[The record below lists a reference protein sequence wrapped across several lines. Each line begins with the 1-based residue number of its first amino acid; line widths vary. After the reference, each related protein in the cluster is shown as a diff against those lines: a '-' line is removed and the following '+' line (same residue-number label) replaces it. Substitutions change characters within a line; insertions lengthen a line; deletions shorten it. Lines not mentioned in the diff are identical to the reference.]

1 MKPNQP
7 RNDNWEIV
15 RKLSL
20 FALAS
25 LFLGLAGY
33 LLLMWAFPF
42 FSSAYFGK
50 VEWDRLGEYVSVI
63 SLALVTAGLAFAL
76 AEYTDKENAKRRQ
89 IIAEELERA
98 KEAREV
104 GKLSYDIYQAIF
116 EKLTAPEQ
124 EAARRWILTN
134 IPVKKADE
142 DMAAWYEQA
151 NAKIMRRT
159 PGTKDD
165 DLPEGQTAV
174 KLTLNC
180 FDYIGFIAN
189 HYWDIDDDS
198 LDWIS
203 PPIAKVWKRI
213 GPYVTHVRTLRK
225 ASDYYLSAELI
236 GSRCIEWRQKRGLA
250 DEEYAKATL

>member
-1 MKPNQP
+1 
-7 RNDNWEIV
+7 
-15 RKLSL
+15 
-20 FALAS
+20 
-25 LFLGLAGY
+25 
-33 LLLMWAFPF
+33 
-42 FSSAYFGK
+42 
-50 VEWDRLGEYVSVI
+50 VEY
-63 SLALVTAGLAFAL
+63 A
-76 AEYTDKENAKRRQ
+76 DKENAKT
-89 IIAEELERA
+89 
-98 KEAREV
+98 REKA
-104 GKLSYDIYQAIF
+104 KLSYEIYQAIF

-142 DMAAWYEQA
+142 EMGVWYEQA
-151 NAKIMRRT
+151 NAAIMRRT
-159 PGTKDD
+159 PGAND

-189 HYWDIDDDS
+189 HYWDVDDDS

-213 GPYVTHVRTLRK
+213 GPYVNHIRTLRK

>member
-1 MKPNQP
+1 MKPIYP
-7 RNDNWEIV
+7 RNSNWETVRRLPYFVLAAILSSIV
-15 RKLSL
+15 GYAALIGLFPVFSRAALGKVDWNMLGNFVSVVSFAILGGSL
-20 FALAS
+20 VFAL
-25 LFLGLAGY
+25 
-33 LLLMWAFPF
+33 
-42 FSSAYFGK
+42 
-50 VEWDRLGEYVSVI
+50 VEY
-63 SLALVTAGLAFAL
+63 A
-76 AEYTDKENAKRRQ
+76 DKENAKT
-89 IIAEELERA
+89 
-98 KEAREV
+98 REKA
-104 GKLSYDIYQAIF
+104 KLSYEIYQAIF

-134 IPVKKADE
+134 IPVRKADE
-142 DMAAWYEQA
+142 EIAGWYEQA
-151 NAKIMRRT
+151 NAAIMRRT
-159 PGTKDD
+159 PQAND

-189 HYWDIDDDS
+189 HYWDVDDDS

-213 GPYVTHVRTLRK
+213 GPYVTHIRTLRK

-236 GSRCIEWRQKRGLA
+236 GSHCIEWRQKRGLA

>member
-1 MKPNQP
+1 MKTIQP
-7 RNDNWEIV
+7 RNNNWETV
-15 RKLSL
+15 RRLPYFVLAAILSSIAGYAAL
-20 FALAS
+20 IWVFPAFSQAYLGKVDWNMLGNFVSVVSFAILGGGLVFAL
-25 LFLGLAGY
+25 
-33 LLLMWAFPF
+33 
-42 FSSAYFGK
+42 
-50 VEWDRLGEYVSVI
+50 VEY
-63 SLALVTAGLAFAL
+63 A
-76 AEYTDKENAKRRQ
+76 DKENAKY
-89 IIAEELERA
+89 
-98 KEAREV
+98 REKA
-104 GKLSYDIYQAIF
+104 KLSYEIYQAIF

-151 NAKIMRRT
+151 NAKIMWRT

-236 GSRCIEWRQKRGLA
+236 GSRCTQWRQKRGLP